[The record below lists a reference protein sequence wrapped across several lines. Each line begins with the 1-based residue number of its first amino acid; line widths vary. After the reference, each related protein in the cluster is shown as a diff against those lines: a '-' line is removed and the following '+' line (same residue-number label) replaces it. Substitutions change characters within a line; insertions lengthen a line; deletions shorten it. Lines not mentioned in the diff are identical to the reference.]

1 MFQALYELTREN
13 QISPDDVIIEYAGRE
28 SETFLQMADNYK
40 MKDRCRDFGYIT
52 HQRVIELMG
61 SADCTLVCSH
71 NSEVDRG
78 VVTGKVF
85 ELLSAEKIIVAIITG
100 SRPNSELGQIV
111 KECNAGI
118 VYEQANGIEE
128 YAKFKLELS
137 SLVKQKKMNGQV
149 RSNINRDIRDKYA
162 YQNIAKQLEELFE
175 TI

>member
-1 MFQALYELTREN
+1 
-13 QISPDDVIIEYAGRE
+13 
-28 SETFLQMADNYK
+28 MADDHN

-61 SADCTLVCSH
+61 STDCTLVCSH

-85 ELLSAEKIIVAIITG
+85 ELLSAEKTIVAIITG
-100 SRPNSELGQIV
+100 SLPNSELGQII

-118 VYEQANGIEE
+118 VYEQANGTEE
-128 YAKFKLELS
+128 YTQFKLKLF
-137 SLVKQKKMNGQV
+137 SLVKQKKMMGRI
-149 RSNINRDIRDKYA
+149 RSNIDRDMRDKYA

-175 TI
+175 TT